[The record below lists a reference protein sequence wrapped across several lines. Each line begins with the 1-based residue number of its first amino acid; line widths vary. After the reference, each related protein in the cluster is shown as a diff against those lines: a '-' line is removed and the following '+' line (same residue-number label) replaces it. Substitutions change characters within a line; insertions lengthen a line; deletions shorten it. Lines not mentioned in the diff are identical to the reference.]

1 MWRLFGG
8 QDLVMPSKVTTLD
21 RVYAPH
27 SLTLY
32 CEVDKYVLDFL
43 FTDPE
48 SEVSEPDGCFRV
60 TVHEDIS
67 NCFSTSSEM
76 LTEHLM
82 SYIDSGAQLFAAEMF
97 PSRYL
102 LYEV

>member
-1 MWRLFGG
+1 MWRVFGG
-8 QDLVMPSKVTTLD
+8 HDLVTPSKVTTLD

-32 CEVDKYVLDFL
+32 WDVDKYVLAFL
-43 FTDPE
+43 FTEPE

-67 NCFSTSSEM
+67 SCFNTSAEM

-82 SYIDSGAQLFAAEMF
+82 S
-97 PSRYL
+97 
-102 LYEV
+102 